1 MVLQCSKLFY
11 LKVFCRFQKIC
22 RARTVLA
29 RSKIYIY
36 MYTYIQIYLYSK
48 NSVERKTLSCKLLE
62 SKDAFIF
69 GVLNAQ
75 NGLTAA

>member
-11 LKVFCRFQKIC
+11 LKVFSRFQKIC

-36 MYTYIQIYLYSK
+36 IYTYIQIYLYST
-48 NSVERKTLSCKLLE
+48 NSVERKTVSCQLLE

>member
-1 MVLQCSKLFY
+1 
-11 LKVFCRFQKIC
+11 
-22 RARTVLA
+22 
-29 RSKIYIY
+29 

>member
-11 LKVFCRFQKIC
+11 FKVFCRFQKIC

-29 RSKIYIY
+29 RSNIYIY
-36 MYTYIQIYLYSK
+36 IYPYIQIYLYSK

-75 NGLTAA
+75 NCLTAA